1 MVKMSAQSSF
11 FAFFARIFLA
21 VLFVVSGYF
30 KLTDFNGSVQY
41 VASASSLPVP
51 QLFTALTIL
60 VELGGGILLILGL
73 FSRTA
78 AFIMAG
84 FTLLTILLVHHFWTM
99 ADAEA
104 MANQLTAM
112 KNLAIAGGLLMITGF
127 GPGAW
132 AIGPG
137 GRR

>member
-1 MVKMSAQSSF
+1 MSAFSSF

-21 VLFVVSGYF
+21 VLFVVSGWG
-30 KLTDFNGSVQY
+30 KLTGFEGTVGY
-41 VASASSLPVP
+41 VASNGLPVP
-51 QLFTALTIL
+51 QLFAALTIL

-73 FSRTA
+73 FSRLA

-84 FTLLTILLVHHFWTM
+84 FTLLTIVVVHHFWTM
-99 ADAEA
+99 ADAE
-104 MANQLTAM
+104 MQMNQLMAM
-112 KNLAIAGGLLMITGF
+112 KNLAIAGGLLMVTAF

-137 GRR
+137 RD

>member
-1 MVKMSAQSSF
+1 MSALSSF

-21 VLFVVSGYF
+21 VLFVTAGWG
-30 KLTDFNGSVQY
+30 KLTGFEGAVGY
-41 VASASSLPVP
+41 VASASNLPVP
-51 QLFTALTIL
+51 QVFTALTIL

-73 FSRTA
+73 FARTA

-84 FTLLTILLVHHFWTM
+84 FALLTILLVHHFWTM

-104 MANQLTAM
+104 AMNQLHAL
-112 KNLAIAGGLLMITGF
+112 KNLSIAGGLLMITAF

>member
-1 MVKMSAQSSF
+1 MSASSSF

-21 VLFVVSGYF
+21 ILFVSFGWN
-30 KLTDFNGSVQY
+30 KLMDFNGSVQY

-73 FSRTA
+73 FSRIA
-78 AFIMAG
+78 AFFMAG

-99 ADAEA
+99 ADVEA
-104 MANQLTAM
+104 ATNQMMAL
-112 KNLAIAGGLLMITGF
+112 KNLAIAGGLLMVTAF

-137 GRR
+137 DRR